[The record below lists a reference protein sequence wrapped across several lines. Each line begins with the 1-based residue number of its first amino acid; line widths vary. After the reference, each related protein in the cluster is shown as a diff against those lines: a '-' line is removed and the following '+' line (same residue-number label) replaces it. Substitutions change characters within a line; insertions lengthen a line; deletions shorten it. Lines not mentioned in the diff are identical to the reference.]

1 MSKQKNR
8 LALACAGLL
17 LGACA
22 GSGSFDTIEV
32 NTEEKLPEK
41 KKIEQVAEPRQST
54 EEQKSFKKPSL
65 GYVMKNVRR
74 DRGTHG
80 ADGQPLRDGNGQ
92 PTEVQPHAA
101 LDPATLE
108 ELDTAE
114 LVAPK
119 VDALLNEP
127 GNGGYISTPIKR
139 QTFPNNGYLSNEEE
153 AKKYRYIRFGHVSD
167 DYPDEITKGRIGKET
182 SYISGANTY
191 TFYRGIEASPAL
203 PQQDSVKY
211 SGQWNFISDAKKGRK
226 NIGQGTFDGEGNGY
240 HEEKGDGD
248 LASASDETFQSTA
261 DWLSEFN
268 VNFAEKKLKGSLG
281 YRLRADNNTRKLYEI
296 DADLNSNR
304 FTGKAK
310 SVVAEDASAI
320 DKELFGQNSDLL
332 EGGFYGPKGEE
343 LAGKFL
349 TNDNSLFGVFGAKRD
364 SSQDDSEE
372 NRNTFNTLFD
382 AAHLSYANRREDTEY
397 QYDDEYTGEFLDEP
411 RERLSKVEPK
421 SLTNFGYAMKLRFG
435 GKTFDLNSESWGS
448 DKTSSKAAEDGSVHF
463 CCSNLSYL
471 RFGTY
476 KNLAEKPGSL
486 LSGIFLQG
494 ERTPS
499 SAVPQSGKAQYVGTW
514 AGFIQMASPEKNIYR
529 TKEFFQSP
537 DMSGLSSDRL
547 ANRSEF
553 DVDFDNKSLK
563 GSLISSGSLTVFD
576 ITARLQGNGFE
587 GTAATPN
594 GGFPF
599 DSGNAQSFRPEI
611 RDAKVTGGFYGPN
624 ARELGGMLH
633 YNSEKDGAH
642 GTGIRAGAVFG
653 ATRQD

>member
-1 MSKQKNR
+1 MNKHTKR
-8 LALACAGLL
+8 LSAAGLTLL

-22 GSGSFDTIEV
+22 GGGSFDTIEV

-54 EEQKSFKKPSL
+54 EEQEAFKKPSL

-80 ADGQPLRDGNGQ
+80 ADGQPLRDSSGQ

-119 VDALLNEP
+119 VDVLRADP
-127 GNGGYISTPIKR
+127 DGSGYVTDPIKR
-139 QTFPNNGYLSNEEE
+139 QAP
-153 AKKYRYIRFGHVSD
+153 KYQYIRFGHVSD
-167 DYPDEITKGRIGKET
+167 DYPYEIFKGPYNKYT
-182 SYISGANTY
+182 SEISGANTY

-203 PQQDSVKY
+203 PQQDGVKY

-226 NIGQGTFDGEGNGY
+226 SIGQGSFFYGNGY
-240 HEEKGDGD
+240 NEEKGDGD
-248 LASASDETFQSTA
+248 RASASDETFESTA

-281 YRLRADNNTRKLYEI
+281 YRLKAENNTRKLYEI

-310 SVVAEDASAI
+310 SVVAEDASEI

-364 SSQDDSEE
+364 SSQDDREE

-382 AAHLSYANRREDTEY
+382 AAHLSYANRREDDEY
-397 QYDDEYTGEFLDEP
+397 QWDDEFDGEWQDNPEP

-435 GKTFDLNSESWGS
+435 GKTFDLNSENWGS
-448 DKTSSKAAEDGSVHF
+448 DQTSGKTADGSSVHF

-494 ERTPS
+494 ERTPL